1 MIETIKHLLGICGE
15 PHGLLYILMTVGGIT
30 TLIRYIKLKIKREE
44 KWQIGNDILRTKEVI

>member
-30 TLIRYIKLKIKREE
+30 TLIRYIKLKIKREG
-44 KWQIGNDILRTKEVI
+44 K

>member
-1 MIETIKHLLGICGE
+1 MIEAIKHLLGICGE

-44 KWQIGNDILRTKEVI
+44 KWQIGNDILRTREVI

>member
-30 TLIRYIKLKIKREE
+30 TLIRYIKLKIKREG
-44 KWQIGNDILRTKEVI
+44 KWQIGNDISRTREVI